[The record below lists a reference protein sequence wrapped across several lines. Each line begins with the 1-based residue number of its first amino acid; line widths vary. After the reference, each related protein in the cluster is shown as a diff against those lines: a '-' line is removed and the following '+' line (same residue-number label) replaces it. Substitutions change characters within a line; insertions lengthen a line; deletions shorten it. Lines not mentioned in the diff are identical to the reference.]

1 MIANGLTKALSR
13 SEFNEFLQQVSLTDI
28 ADRITEREAE
38 DSSQKELDHNDLGV
52 YLDDT
57 D

>member
-1 MIANGLTKALSR
+1 MIVNRLTKALLK

-38 DSSQKELDHNDLGV
+38 DSQKELNHNNLDV
-52 YLDDT
+52 YLGDT

>member
-1 MIANGLTKALSR
+1 MIANELTKALSR
-13 SEFNEFLQQVSLTDI
+13 PEFNEFLQQVSLTDI

-38 DSSQKELDHNDLGV
+38 DSQKKLDHNNLGV
-52 YLDDT
+52 YLGDT